1 MIQCGRYEYRG
12 STDKGNASR
21 KFWHIIHD
29 KSRGVF
35 VAKWGAI
42 GRGVQG
48 TKEYSSSEAIKK
60 VREKTGKGYG
70 YVEGYEE
77 SIGENSIHF
86 IRNFLSSECA

>member
-12 STDKGNASR
+12 TTNNGNPSR
-21 KFWHIIHD
+21 KFWHVIHD
-29 KSRGVF
+29 KTRGVY

-48 TKEYSSSEAIKK
+48 TKEYSRSEVTKK
-60 VREKTGKGYG
+60 IREKTNKGYS
-70 YVEGYEE
+70 YVEGYDE

-86 IRNFLSSECA
+86 IKNFLADEVA